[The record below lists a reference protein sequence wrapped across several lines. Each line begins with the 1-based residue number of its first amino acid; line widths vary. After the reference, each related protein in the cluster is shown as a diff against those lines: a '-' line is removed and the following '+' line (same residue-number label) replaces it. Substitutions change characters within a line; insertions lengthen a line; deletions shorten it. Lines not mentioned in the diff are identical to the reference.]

1 MLSGLENPLHL
12 AILLLV
18 VLMIFGAKRL
28 PEVGRSLGTGIRG
41 FRESVT
47 GEQTHSQASE
57 TRATLGSGAQA
68 GDSDSGQSS
77 TQSADAAGSQS
88 SHTSS

>member
-41 FRESVT
+41 FRESVS
-47 GEQTHSQASE
+47 GEQTNSQTSE
-57 TRATLGSGAQA
+57 SRALGSGTQA
-68 GDSDSGQSS
+68 TDTGSGQTS
-77 TQSADAAGSQS
+77 TQNAEASGSHSAQTPS
-88 SHTSS
+88 